1 MMIGKKECRKLS
13 NNYFKTK
20 LQKNNKN
27 NKFNQ
32 AQAKTNVEVVKQLL
46 ISSSSKQKSY
56 NQNNQLTHFKKRLQP
71 KMSYK

>member
-27 NKFNQ
+27 SKFNQ

-56 NQNNQLTHFKKRLQP
+56 ILNNQLTHFKKRLQP
-71 KMSYK
+71 KMS

>member
-27 NKFNQ
+27 SKFNQ
-32 AQAKTNVEVVKQLL
+32 AQAKTNAEVVKQLL

-56 NQNNQLTHFKKRLQP
+56 ILNNQLTHFKKRLQP
-71 KMSYK
+71 KMS

>member
-20 LQKNNKN
+20 LRKNNKN

-56 NQNNQLTHFKKRLQP
+56 N
-71 KMSYK
+71 